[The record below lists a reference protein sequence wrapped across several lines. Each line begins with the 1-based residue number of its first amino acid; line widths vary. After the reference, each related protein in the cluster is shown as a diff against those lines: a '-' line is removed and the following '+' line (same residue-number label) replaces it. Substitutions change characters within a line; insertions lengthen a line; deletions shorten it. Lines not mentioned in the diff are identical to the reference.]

1 MQSTRY
7 RRLPSAWFLV
17 GLIVAGLMALQFYV
31 QWLSSRSVEWTR
43 KFSEQY
49 GIHVALE
56 LLALVLATLAAIVVR
71 HFFSARFASPV
82 AMLVGAVATAPLNSA
97 YGMALG
103 LLGAGLAARLTSG
116 NAQPIQNVLARIR
129 QPLKRESLSKLHA
142 LALLWFLYLAWLIVS
157 GQLEQWAE
165 YYAAS
170 GLARTAGSVKETVAK
185 SAPAWIFLLGLMLAW
200 RFGRTIAA
208 VGLVDLFL
216 GFICARITFLFPP
229 AAQIPVGGSLLVVL
243 LVAQAMMLP
252 SAVRLPPPSHLR
264 TRSNGARQVMPV
276 MTLFLVS
283 SLALWMGPQLDT
295 IRRMTDLTRHNWG
308 SSDAVRAESRQ
319 WLLGPSRVH
328 KVATDDM
335 DAIVI
340 RVLSGFPFLEELDIN
355 GRLAPDCSLAN
366 LTRQLTTFDTVSLTV
381 QQCRE
386 LSQLPHLHDISLY
399 DDVSDEK
406 LAYLSI
412 APLEKF
418 HAEGGML
425 STHAMKHFRSK
436 NLRSLHL
443 YGVSLTDEHLAHLPV
458 LPALSE
464 LHLFGNRLHG
474 HSLDRLAIHPQLASL
489 YLDSNPIEEPT
500 LPKLQRLPALGSLS
514 LRGVALCDA
523 KQSQLGRLRVHTLDL
538 YGTAITD
545 DWAEDFLQQLKARA
559 VTPWQLNAL
568 RVDRSYLSEESR
580 SSLRP
585 AANLFIEY

>member
-1 MQSTRY
+1 MGEYYCGERIGPN
-7 RRLPSAWFLV
+7 RRLGEGNRGKIGTSLDLPAWFDA
-17 GLIVAGLMALQFYV
+17 GVA
-31 QWLSSRSVEWTR
+31 
-43 KFSEQY
+43 
-49 GIHVALE
+49 
-56 LLALVLATLAAIVVR
+56 
-71 HFFSARFASPV
+71 
-82 AMLVGAVATAPLNSA
+82 
-97 YGMALG
+97 
-103 LLGAGLAARLTSG
+103 
-116 NAQPIQNVLARIR
+116 IR
-129 QPLKRESLSKLHA
+129 
-142 LALLWFLYLAWLIVS
+142 
-157 GQLEQWAE
+157 
-165 YYAAS
+165 
-170 GLARTAGSVKETVAK
+170 
-185 SAPAWIFLLGLMLAW
+185 
-200 RFGRTIAA
+200 RTIAA

-252 SAVRLPPPSHLR
+252 SAVRPSSTVAPTHPKQR
-264 TRSNGARQVMPV
+264 CSTSHAGDDSIPCEFTGFV
-276 MTLFLVS
+276 
-283 SLALWMGPQLDT
+283 MGPQLDT

-406 LAYLSI
+406 LAYFVDRTLRKVSCR
-412 APLEKF
+412 
-418 HAEGGML
+418 GGML

-538 YGTAITD
+538 YGLRSPI

-580 SSLRP
+580 SSLRQRRT
-585 AANLFIEY
+585 YS